1 VQRSAD
7 AFDRMTGEG
16 VRAGAS
22 AARTMD
28 SASTELK
35 AFSAETL
42 PEARAL
48 VMDLRSLTASL
59 KRFSDELE
67 RDPGILLRGRAAPEA
82 GPGE

>member
-1 VQRSAD
+1 MASKETVAFGVMVQ
-7 AFDRMTGEG
+7 
-16 VRAGAS
+16 
-22 AARTMD
+22 
-28 SASTELK
+28 

-67 RDPGILLRGRAAPEA
+67 RDPGILLRGRAAPQA